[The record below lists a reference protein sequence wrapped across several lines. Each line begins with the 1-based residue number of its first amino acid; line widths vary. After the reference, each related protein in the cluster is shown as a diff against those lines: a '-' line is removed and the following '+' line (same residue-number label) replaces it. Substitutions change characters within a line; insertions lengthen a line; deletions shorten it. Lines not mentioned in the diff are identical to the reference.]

1 METTV
6 SDYLSCRNNTVDS
19 RGIYRPYVKQI
30 SVKGAINLQAANQK
44 LRALLPTASD
54 EDAEAI
60 SAEIAMN
67 ERVISKKLA
76 INAAFKLRDMLDKGR
91 YEVMFWKQ
99 VPYLEGCIERG
110 QVALLEQVKALR
122 ARMSEGMT
130 TNETFEE
137 EKAEIE
143 KLNLM
148 FTTETNRLREIV
160 NEDGVDGSQR
170 IDDDDD

>member
-1 METTV
+1 
-6 SDYLSCRNNTVDS
+6 
-19 RGIYRPYVKQI
+19 
-30 SVKGAINLQAANQK
+30 
-44 LRALLPTASD
+44 
-54 EDAEAI
+54 
-60 SAEIAMN
+60 MN